1 MIHTDFINLLKFGH
15 SIVAFFFINKEY
27 VYESQSKLAR
37 CVTSGTIEYG
47 GGSILIFDAGDGE
60 AVNEIFWA
68 EDERC

>member
-1 MIHTDFINLLKFGH
+1 M
-15 SIVAFFFINKEY
+15 
-27 VYESQSKLAR
+27 YESQSKLAR